1 MIRKVVGLYYSPAG
15 GTARMTE
22 RLADEIAARLSEA
35 CPEKIVSE
43 CKSIKKADASDLGRE
58 SLVIIAVPVYV
69 GKAPVS
75 AVRALK
81 KLDGCEAVTLT
92 LVSYSG
98 RSFGNALY
106 EVSHYAEQRCFE
118 VIGAGAIAISYG
130 SRLRKD
136 ADRTFKM
143 DTKSLSDYAKAASAK
158 ILRLGGCD
166 IDGLRVKAAPLEVD
180 GRLPVHRISKIMP
193 SAAAL
198 AQGILD
204 SIPIRRKESQ
214 WFL

>member
-1 MIRKVVGLYYSPAG
+1 
-15 GTARMTE
+15 MTE

-35 CPEKIVSE
+35 CPEEIGFE
-43 CKSIKKADASDLGRE
+43 CKSIKNADASDLGRE
-58 SLVIIAVPVYV
+58 NLVIIAAPVYM

-75 AVRALK
+75 AVRALR
-81 KLDGCEAVTLT
+81 KLDGCEAAALT

-106 EVSHYAEQRCFE
+106 EISHYAEQRCFE
-118 VIGAGAIAISYG
+118 VIGAGAIAVSYRG
-130 SRLRKD
+130 RAVRGG
-136 ADRTFKM
+136 DRAVKM
-143 DTKSLSDYAKAASAK
+143 DTKALSDYAKAASAK

-180 GRLPVHRISKIMP
+180 GRLPVHRISRIMP

-198 AQGILD
+198 AQGIMD